1 MMRRSV
7 SRAASEECLRDPSL
21 TKCDGR
27 YYIAAISAQSKF
39 SSPGEDRL
47 KNRNN
52 IAAAMAWVGVILC
65 QVLTGLTTYCV
76 EWDDK
81 RKKWELPKGGAELR
95 QPRDSTGS
103 VDSSPFATARA
114 ELWEEAGIWLA
125 WREMANFAC
134 LGQHGNLLTNGLEEN
149 RNGWIYTTIQENDTV
164 IEHSNRTWM
173 TLEEYRTERFRRQD
187 YVKLL
192 ERIEGTPKLQEIT
205 RKANKASATE
215 HGCARTAKLELDG
228 NAIR

>member
-7 SRAASEECLRDPSL
+7 IRAASEECLRDPSF
-21 TKCDGR
+21 TKSDRR

-39 SSPGEDRL
+39 STSGDERVKKL
-47 KNRNN
+47 NN

-81 RKKWELPKGGAELR
+81 RKKWELPKGGAELTR
-95 QPRDSTGS
+95 RRSSTGS

-114 ELWEEAGIWLA
+114 ELWEEAGIWLE

-134 LGQHGNLLTNGLEEN
+134 LGQHGKLLTYGLEEN
-149 RNGWIYTTIQENDTV
+149 RNGWIYTTIQDNDTM

-173 TLEEYRTERFRRQD
+173 TLEEYRKERFRRQD
-187 YVKLL
+187 YVELL
-192 ERIEGTPKLQEIT
+192 EKIERTPELQQIT
-205 RKANKASATE
+205 RKANKASAPE
-215 HGCARTAKLELDG
+215 HTP
-228 NAIR
+228 